1 MTEMSDKKN
10 NGNDDKAIARNRRA
24 RHEYFILETVEAG
37 IVLSGTEIKSVRA
50 GSINLRDGY
59 AKVDKGELWLY
70 NVHISPYEKGTIYNK
85 EPLRPRKLLVHKREI
100 LKLQMK
106 IREKGLT
113 LIPLSMY
120 LKEGKHAKIELA
132 VAKGKQS
139 HDKRDSIAQR
149 DIEREINRNLRERRK
164 MNY

>member
-1 MTEMSDKKN
+1 MSGKN
-10 NGNDDKAIARNRRA
+10 NSENIDKVVARNRRA
-24 RHEYFILETVEAG
+24 RHEYFIIETVEAG
-37 IVLSGTEIKSVRA
+37 VVLSGTEIKSVRA
-50 GSINLRDGY
+50 GSLNLRDGY
-59 AKVDKGELWLY
+59 ARADRGELWLH

-85 EPLRPRKLLVHKREI
+85 DPLRPRKLLVHKKEI

-120 LKEGKHAKIELA
+120 LKGGKYAKIELA
-132 VAKGKQS
+132 VAKGKQT

-149 DIEREINRNLRERRK
+149 DVEREIGRNLRERGKRD
-164 MNY
+164 Y